1 MGERRW
7 QVVKPTMRYLNGSS
21 TNAHPTNKLM
31 MTVLDLASVLV
42 ISACGGSTAVTH
54 HSFSV
59 PQYESLNEVE
69 RTADISVVGTV
80 TDEQLI
86 VEDTGGNAQV
96 DEVPFWSSS
105 CQL

>member
-1 MGERRW
+1 M
-7 QVVKPTMRYLNGSS
+7 VKPTMRYLNGSS